1 MLIEPK
7 TDKVS
12 LQDFINT
19 KTSSIDPLILSTE
32 GLAHGLS
39 ENSDSTMKKLI
50 YQLPLQSVSYMSK
63 LLAQL
68 EQQFGEI
75 AIIDVEVNSLED
87 AYINIAKEEE
97 KLLANLEKDGYRR
110 FS

>member
-1 MLIEPK
+1 
-7 TDKVS
+7 
-12 LQDFINT
+12 
-19 KTSSIDPLILSTE
+19 
-32 GLAHGLS
+32 
-39 ENSDSTMKKLI
+39 
-50 YQLPLQSVSYMSK
+50 MSR

-97 KLLANLEKDGYRR
+97 KLLANLEKDGFRR
-110 FS
+110 FSQNST